1 MRKLQI
7 VIQRVRKCV
16 TSHLRGIK
24 HGAEYDCGQRNAK
37 GQHMRYEEQDYRCHC
52 RPGKVMLPLQ
62 EVKRPFRVFVGIQG
76 QTGNG

>member
-37 GQHMRYEEQDYRCHC
+37 GSICGTKSRITAAIAARKGDASVAGSQT
-52 RPGKVMLPLQ
+52 
-62 EVKRPFRVFVGIQG
+62 PFRVFVGIQG